1 MQSRRL
7 FLSLETCLG
16 EGWAELDEIVLNFEQ
31 GELEQVIGFLQ
42 DVRGK
47 LDQLPAD
54 EQEHWHDRDE
64 SEEWSEGQPDLIL
77 FVEPNLDSHMR

>member
-1 MQSRRL
+1 MQNRRL

-47 LDQLPAD
+47 FAQFPAD
-54 EQEHWHDRDE
+54 EQEHWHYRDE
-64 SEEWSEGQPDLIL
+64 SEGQPDLIL
-77 FVEPNLDSHMR
+77 FVEPNLDFHMR